1 MTSVYKSPDDRRF
14 SIDNVVECYGDLA
27 ELEWKFPVGS
37 LIGDASHLPKG
48 VLISSL
54 IDEADYPPEEVIDG
68 LESLARAA
76 AILVNNGPDILWAFA
91 KAAGISDEVTAILDE
106 QDAPDNAIKEDPSLI
121 NVMPPQQPS
130 SRFEDVRRL
139 LQEWHDL
146 RDEADAAQSEG
157 EDEID

>member
-1 MTSVYKSPDDRRF
+1 MTSVYKSPDDRQF

-37 LIGDASHLPKG
+37 LIDDAGQLPKG

-54 IDEADYPPEEVIDG
+54 IDVADHLPEEVIDG
-68 LESLARAA
+68 LESLAQAV

-106 QDAPDNAIKEDPSLI
+106 RDARDKAVKEDPNSLI
-121 NVMPPQQPS
+121 NMM
-130 SRFEDVRRL
+130 RRK
-139 LQEWHDL
+139 QE
-146 RDEADAAQSEG
+146 AQS
-157 EDEID
+157 